1 MKVLSVAVVVGAL
14 IAFAEPVVLKP
25 AASVGSDRG
34 DRDADR
40 VAIEKL
46 HQQDIAATVARDPVA
61 LTDLWTDDAIRLSPG
76 QPAEVGKQAIR
87 ESNERWS
94 ALPGL
99 KVLTFVPET
108 KDLTIWDR
116 WAVEWGYF
124 TASYVE
130 SPGGEPKQIRGARLW
145 VLKRLPDGSWKCFR
159 GMGTPVA
166 VVVGALTPSAGQ
178 VVQGPA
184 ASAASDRGHDAD
196 RAAIE
201 KLKQQDVAA
210 TVARDAVAMADLWTD
225 DAVRF
230 GPDTPADVGKQAIRE
245 TNERST
251 ASPMKVLTF
260 IPETKDLTIW
270 DGGAVEWRYFTASY
284 VASPG
289 GEPKQVRGTLL
300 AVLKKLPD
308 GSWKCFRA
316 MGITG

>member
-14 IAFAEPVVLKP
+14 TAFGEPVVQKP

-34 DRDADR
+34 GRDADR
-40 VAIEKL
+40 AAIEKL
-46 HQQDIAATVARDPVA
+46 HQQDIAATLSRDPVA
-61 LTDLWTDDAIRLSPG
+61 LTDLWTDDAIRLGPG

-94 ALPGL
+94 TLPI

-108 KDLTIWDR
+108 KDLTIWDG

-124 TASYVE
+124 TGSYVE
-130 SPGGEPKQIRGARLW
+130 SPTGEPKQIRGARLW
-145 VLKRLPDGSWKCFR
+145 VLKKLPDGSWKIFR

-166 VVVGALTPSAGQ
+166 VVVGALTPLAGQ

-184 ASAASDRGHDAD
+184 ASAGSARGHDAD

-230 GPDTPADVGKQAIRE
+230 GPDPPADVGKQAIRQ

-251 ASPMKVLTF
+251 ALPIKVLTF
-260 IPETKDLTIW
+260 VPETKDLTIW

-289 GEPKQVRGTLL
+289 SELKQVRGTVL
-300 AVLKKLPD
+300 AVLKKLQE

-316 MGITG
+316 MGITE